1 MTTRS
6 ASTDKLVDRIA
17 AVERRLAAHAAAP
30 LPAGLTEPDPG
41 GEERWE
47 AGQVWAHI
55 AEFPEYW
62 LAQARRVIALPTH
75 EPVPFGRVKTDADR
89 VAAIER
95 DRHDDPTALMAR
107 VTSSLAE
114 VTEAL
119 RGFSADDWHRRG
131 QHPTLGV
138 MTVERIVERFIADHL
153 EEHADQLDG
162 LQGAGA

>member
-1 MTTRS
+1 MT
-6 ASTDKLVDRIA
+6 ASVDELVARIT
-17 AVERRLAAHAAAP
+17 AVEARLAEHAAQP
-30 LPAGLTEPDPG
+30 SPHGLTEPDPG

-47 AGQVWAHI
+47 AGQVWAHL
-55 AEFPEYW
+55 AEFPDYW
-62 LAQARRVIALPTH
+62 LSQARRVIALPTH

-95 DRHDDPTALMAR
+95 DRHDNPAALLAR

-114 VTEAL
+114 VTDAV
-119 RGFSADDWHRRG
+119 RGFSAADWHRRG

-162 LQGAGA
+162 LRGAGA

>member
-1 MTTRS
+1 MS
-6 ASTDKLVDRIA
+6 AAAEKLVARIEEA
-17 AVERRLAAHAAAP
+17 QRRLALHAAVP
-30 LPAGLTEPDPG
+30 PPPGLTDPDPG

-47 AGQVWAHI
+47 AGQVWAHL
-55 AEFPEYW
+55 AEFPDYW

-95 DRHDDPTALMAR
+95 DRHDNPAALLAR

-114 VTEAL
+114 VTDAV
-119 RGFSADDWHRRG
+119 RGFSAADWHRRG

-162 LQGAGA
+162 LRGAGA